1 MFLIIVCFQALAKSL
16 KKNKMT
22 DPVQQNQCKIW
33 IQRFVQWFLHSVFVT
48 TTKTTMKVFLSSFK
62 EHQSFDPS
70 AFACFVCAHIL
81 TERSQLLNGWEKAL
95 ILILIETKYVLSVK
109 EILLTGSD
117 LNFWLVWSLLHDDAT
132 SLAEPQSW
140 SLSTHCYARCC
151 SRCSPR
157 CSSLSSRCSDPSE
170 ILASSSRSLF
180 PRFLCFA
187 GENTIE
193 YQL

>member
-22 DPVQQNQCKIW
+22 DPVQHQSKIW
-33 IQRFVQWFLHSVFVT
+33 IRRFVQWFLHSVFVT

-81 TERSQLLNGWEKAL
+81 TERSQLLNGWEKAQ
-95 ILILIETKYVLSVK
+95 ILIETKYVLSVK
-109 EILLTGSD
+109 ENPPTGSD
-117 LNFWLVWSLLHDDAT
+117 LSFWSVWSLLHDDAT

-140 SLSTHCYARCC
+140 SLSIRCSARCC

-157 CSSLSSRCSDPSE
+157 CSSLASRCSV
-170 ILASSSRSLF
+170 RQ
-180 PRFLCFA
+180 RF
-187 GENTIE
+187 
-193 YQL
+193 

>member
-16 KKNKMT
+16 KKNKTT
-22 DPVQQNQCKIW
+22 DPVQHQSKIW
-33 IQRFVQWFLHSVFVT
+33 ICRFVQWFLHSVFVT

-70 AFACFVCAHIL
+70 AFTCFVCAHIL

-109 EILLTGSD
+109 EILLIGSD
-117 LNFWLVWSLLHDDAT
+117 LNFWSVWSLLHDDAT

-140 SLSTHCYARCC
+140 FLSSRCSARCC
-151 SRCSPR
+151 PRCCSSR
-157 CSSLSSRCSDPSE
+157 CSSLSSRCSGPSE

>member
-22 DPVQQNQCKIW
+22 DPVQHQSKIW
-33 IQRFVQWFLHSVFVT
+33 IRKFVQWFLRSVFVT
-48 TTKTTMKVFLSSFK
+48 RTKTKMSCYYLLLRSTKVLT
-62 EHQSFDPS
+62 H
-70 AFACFVCAHIL
+70 CFVCAHIL
-81 TERSQLLNGWEKAL
+81 TERSQLLNGWEKAQ
-95 ILILIETKYVLSVK
+95 ILIETKYVLSVK
-109 EILLTGSD
+109 ENPPTGSD
-117 LNFWLVWSLLHDDAT
+117 LSFWSVWSLLHDDAT

-140 SLSTHCYARCC
+140 SLSIRCYAHCC

-170 ILASSSRSLF
+170 ILASSSRCLF